1 MNDPQ
6 LAELFSNAFDFALLL
21 IPVVLPFLLI
31 KVFVSLWI
39 EYVRTNFISK
49 NEYTLLEIIPPQTMI
64 KTPAAMELFLV
75 ALYQTSG
82 ESTWIDKYYLGKV
95 RAWFS
100 LEMVSIDGT
109 FHFYIWTRKNLKKYI
124 ESQLYAEF
132 PGLEMHEV
140 DDYAKKVLKAHD
152 GKHSIFGAELALVK
166 PDPYPIKTYIDYG
179 MDKEIEEERV
189 IDPIT
194 PVVEFMSTLEKG
206 HQAWIQII
214 VRAHRKEDTDPKSW
228 FKKIDFWKETAASEI
243 KKIQDESLVKEGDSV
258 RTVNKTKGQE
268 DRISSLERSVSKL
281 SFDTGIRLM
290 YVAEN
295 EVFDGLNI
303 GGLIGTFKQYGAD
316 DRNSFFP
323 NRVTD
328 VDYPWQDISGRRVKM
343 WKREMLEAYK
353 ERAYFFKKYPD
364 IFGLNKRKY
373 FILNTE
379 ELATIFHFPGITS
392 QAPGLQKVKSKRAAP
407 PANLPI

>member
-6 LAELFSNAFDFALLL
+6 LSALFADAFDFALLL
-21 IPVVLPFLLI
+21 IPIILPFFLLR
-31 KVFVSLWI
+31 VFITLWI

-49 NEYTLLEIIPPQTMI
+49 SEYTLLEIIPPQAMV

-75 ALYQTSG
+75 SLYQTGG

-100 LEMVSIDGT
+100 LELISIDGT

-124 ESQLYAEF
+124 ETQLYAQF
-132 PGLEMHEV
+132 PGIEVHETE
-140 DDYAKKVLKAHD
+140 DYAKNVLKAHG
-152 GKHSIFGAELALVK
+152 GKHSTFGAELSLSK

-194 PVVEFMSTLEKG
+194 PVIEFMGSLEKG

-214 VRAHRKEDTDPKSW
+214 VRAHKKEDTDPNSW
-228 FKKIDFWKETAASEI
+228 FKKIDLWKDTAIKEI

-268 DRISSLERSVSKL
+268 DRISALERSVTKL

-290 YVAEN
+290 YIAEN
-295 EVFDGLNI
+295 DVFDGINI
-303 GGLIGTFKQYGAD
+303 GGLIGTFKQYGSD
-316 DRNSFFP
+316 DRNSFKP
-323 NRVTD
+323 DIATD
-328 VDYPWQDISGRRVKM
+328 VDYPWQDIGGRRVNM

-353 ERAYFFKKYPD
+353 ERAYFFRKFPD
-364 IFGLNKRKY
+364 VFGLKKRKY

-379 ELATIFHFPGITS
+379 ELATIFHFPGVTS
-392 QAPGLQKVKSKRAAP
+392 QSPGLQKVKSKRAAP
-407 PANLPI
+407 PSNLPI